1 MKLDKEFI
9 HELSADIGSLAIVNA
24 LVPLAHQLGMQVV
37 AEGVETREQL
47 QQLQD
52 AGCDEFQ
59 GFLLYEPM
67 PPATCESVLESVSA
81 ARYFKDEVI

>member
-1 MKLDKEFI
+1 M
-9 HELSADIGSLAIVNA
+9 ATT
-24 LVPLAHQLGMQVV
+24 VV
-37 AEGVETREQL
+37 TL
-47 QQLQD
+47 QQLLE

-67 PPATCESVLESVSA
+67 PPATCESVLETVSA